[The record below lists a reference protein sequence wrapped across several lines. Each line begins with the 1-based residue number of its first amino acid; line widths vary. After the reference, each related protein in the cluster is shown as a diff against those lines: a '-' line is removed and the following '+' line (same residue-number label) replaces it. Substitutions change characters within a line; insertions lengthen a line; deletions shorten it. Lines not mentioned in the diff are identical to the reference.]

1 MEILKRGARRLA
13 DNGQR
18 TVLITGAT
26 RGLGRELA
34 RQYAKDGWRV
44 IACGRRPP
52 ETPCAPDI
60 EFQILDTADP
70 VSVAALGDRLVMR
83 SLDLVINNAAVRS
96 RITGLAPL
104 DPDDFMAVVRTNM
117 LGPVLVARA
126 LRNSLAR
133 GTEPM
138 IANISS
144 RAGSISEGL
153 LDDNDDDYAY
163 RCSKA
168 GLNMATA
175 QLAFDLHA
183 DGIKVIALHPGWVKT
198 DMGGEGA
205 VVNAENSACGLRT
218 VIAGAP
224 KTGVFLSFNGNE
236 ISW

>member
-1 MEILKRGARRLA
+1 MA
-13 DNGQR
+13 DCGQK

-34 RQYAKDGWRV
+34 LQYAEDRWRV
-44 IACGRRPP
+44 IACGRHQPD
-52 ETPCAPDI
+52 APYIDGI
-60 EFQILDTADP
+60 EFQILDAADP
-70 VSVAALGDRLVMR
+70 ASVAALADRLAMR
-83 SLDLVINNAAVRS
+83 PLDLVINNAAVRS
-96 RITGLAPL
+96 RIAGLAPL
-104 DPDDFMAVVRTNM
+104 DPDDFMAVIRTNM

-153 LDDNDDDYAY
+153 LDDDDNDYAY

-175 QLAFDLHA
+175 QLASDLQA
-183 DGIKVIALHPGWVKT
+183 DGINVIALHPGWVKT
-198 DMGGEGA
+198 DMGGDGA
-205 VVNAENSACGLRT
+205 VVNVDNSVRGLRK

-224 KTGVFLSFNGNE
+224 QNGAFMSYNGDE
-236 ISW
+236 IRW